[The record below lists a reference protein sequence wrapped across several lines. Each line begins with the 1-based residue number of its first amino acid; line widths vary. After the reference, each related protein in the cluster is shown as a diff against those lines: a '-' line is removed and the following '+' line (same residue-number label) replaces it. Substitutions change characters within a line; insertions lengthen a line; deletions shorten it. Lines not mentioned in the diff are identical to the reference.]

1 MKVIF
6 RTDASV
12 AMGSGHAMRCLTL
25 AGALREKGADVVF
38 VCRELG
44 GNLCAFMEEKGF
56 GVRRL
61 SLPTGPQG
69 AAPQKGLY
77 ARWLGVDVETD
88 AAETMAVIEKEGG
101 ARWLV
106 VDSYALDK
114 RWETRMRPL
123 VSGIMAI
130 DDLANREHDCD
141 MLLDQ
146 NLYEGMD
153 ARYNGKV
160 PVHCKK
166 LLGPGFALLR
176 PEFVSVVK
184 NLRRGQGP
192 VKRILV
198 FYGGADPTDETSKA
212 LRAIQSLNMP
222 QVAVDVVVGM
232 ANPNREEVE
241 KYCHAMPN
249 AAFYSQT
256 DAMAE
261 LMARADIALGAGG
274 SATWERC
281 CMGLPSV
288 VTVIAENQIEAVGC
302 LEHRGVILNLGWHEA
317 VKEDDIAGALRRLMN
332 DAAQRKEMAQ
342 RCMALVDGMGAQRV
356 AGLLMDR

>member
-25 AGALREKGADVVF
+25 ASALREKGAEVVF
-38 VCRELG
+38 VCRELP
-44 GNLCAFMEEKGF
+44 GNLCAFMEDKGF

-61 SLPTGPQG
+61 PAPSV
-69 AAPQKGLY
+69 AALQKGLY

-88 AAETMAVIEKEGG
+88 AAETMAVIVKEGQ
-101 ARWLV
+101 ARWLI
-106 VDSYALDK
+106 VDSYALD
-114 RWETRMRPL
+114 RTWEASLRPL

-130 DDLANREHDCD
+130 DDLANREHGCD
-141 MLLDQ
+141 ILLDQ

-153 ARYNGKV
+153 ERYNGKV
-160 PVHCKK
+160 PIHCKR

-176 PEFVSVVK
+176 PEFVSAVK
-184 NLRRGQGP
+184 KLRHGQGH
-192 VKRILV
+192 VKRIFV

-222 QVAVDVVVGM
+222 QAAVDVVVGKT
-232 ANPNREEVE
+232 NPNREEVE
-241 KYCHAMPN
+241 KRCHAMPN
-249 AAFYSQT
+249 AAFYCQT
-256 DAMAE
+256 DTMAS

-281 CMGLPSV
+281 CMGIPSV
-288 VTVIAENQIEAVGC
+288 VTIIAENQIEAASC
-302 LEHRGVILNLGWHEA
+302 LEHRGVIISLGWRED
-317 VKEDDIAGALRRLMN
+317 VKEDAIAGALGRLIN
-332 DAAQRKEMAQ
+332 DAAQRKEMSQ
-342 RCMALVDGMGAQRV
+342 RCMALVDGRGVERV
-356 AGLLMDR
+356 AGLLTGQQG